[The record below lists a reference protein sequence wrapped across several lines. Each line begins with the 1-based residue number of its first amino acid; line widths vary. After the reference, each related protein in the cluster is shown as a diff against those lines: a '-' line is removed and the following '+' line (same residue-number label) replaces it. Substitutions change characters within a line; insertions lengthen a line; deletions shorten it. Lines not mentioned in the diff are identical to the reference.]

1 MKTYLFNALKFS
13 TLYKEVTTNWKS
25 LFTPDKFS
33 TLILIYKE
41 DGESQTLANLSKK
54 NTKKVFFTAHGKI
67 ELVIKKVRWKAM
79 NFSDNEKNDSKTDWY
94 ELKVNKLNP

>member
-1 MKTYLFNALKFS
+1 MTSRRYHSILTIKRYNWLAVKRHETLSSKNIFFLYVKTYLFNALKFS

-54 NTKKVFFTAHGKI
+54 TRKRYFLQLM
-67 ELVIKKVRWKAM
+67 ER
-79 NFSDNEKNDSKTDWY
+79 
-94 ELKVNKLNP
+94 